1 MAIVYDTRN
10 GSDTHEPLL
19 RVRDLCVDFPLEGGE
34 VRHAVNDVSFDVP
47 HGSVTCLVGESGSG
61 KSVTAMSTIDLV
73 DEPGRIVGGT
83 ITFDG
88 HDVLS
93 LNHKNLERLRGEG
106 ISMIFQE
113 PMHSLNPV
121 LRVGKQLS
129 ETIQVHSGASRESAW
144 KRSMQWLKRVG
155 LPNPERVM
163 NMYPHELSGGM
174 AQRVMIAIALCC
186 GPKLLIADEPTTA
199 LDVTIQAQI
208 IHLLLKL
215 KEEIGLSILFIT
227 HDSGVVAEVADYVV
241 VMYEGRVVEHGD
253 VYGIFDHPQHPYT
266 KALLE
271 TRPMIGE
278 RRHRLPTVRDLAPR
292 FSALSGGNPLAV
304 LDDAPVPEDGE
315 WNHGRNDSRESPP
328 VLTKPDE
335 PLVEVKHLKKYFVS
349 QEGFFSRTTHTVRGV
364 NDVSFEIF
372 PGEAVGLVGESGSG
386 KTTLGQT
393 VLRLQNKTGGEVRF
407 RGRNIFDLDRDS
419 LRDLRPQMQ
428 YIFQDPYS
436 SLNPRLPI
444 ITAIGEPMLEHGLAD
459 ETNVRDRVADVLRLC
474 GMDADALDR
483 YPHEFSGGQR
493 QRIGIARAMGLKPD
507 FVVADEPVASLDVS
521 VQAQIINL
529 FSDLQERRGTT
540 FMFIS
545 HDLSVVEHLCSRLMI
560 MYLGVIVEVGSR
572 EEIFSNPIH
581 PYTRSFWM
589 RFLQRIRRGGMLCG
603 SRIPNP
609 LRFEDRMRMTFVT
622 GRYRSYARSMSII
635 GWLGADACRIVHCVF
650 PLLEWIG
657 FTVSGRRRR
666 S

>member
-1 MAIVYDTRN
+1 MAGIHDR
-10 GSDTHEPLL
+10 GSVSVAREPLL
-19 RVRDLCVDFPLEGGE
+19 RVRDLRVEFPLAGGE

-61 KSVTAMSTIDLV
+61 KSVTAMSTINLV
-73 DEPGRIVGGT
+73 DEPGRVVSGSVN
-83 ITFDG
+83 FDG
-88 HDVLS
+88 QDVLS
-93 LNHKNLERLRGEG
+93 LKHKDLERLRGEG

-121 LRVGKQLS
+121 LRIGKQLN

-144 KRSMQWLKRVG
+144 KQSVQWLERVG
-155 LPNPERVM
+155 LPNPEQIM

-215 KEEIGLSILFIT
+215 KDEIGLSILFIT
-227 HDSGVVAEVADYVV
+227 HDFGVVAEVADYVV
-241 VMYEGRVVEHGD
+241 VMYEGKVVEHGD
-253 VYGIFDHPQHPYT
+253 VYSIFDHPQHPYT

-271 TRPMIGE
+271 TRPMIGT
-278 RRHRLPTVRDLAPR
+278 RRRRLPTVHDLAPQ
-292 FSALSGGNPLAV
+292 FAELSDGNPLAV
-304 LDDAPVPEDGE
+304 LDDAAAFENEERGRRADDLRRNPKLPVK
-315 WNHGRNDSRESPP
+315 S
-328 VLTKPDE
+328 DE
-335 PLVEVKHLKKYFVS
+335 PLVEVNHLKKYFVS
-349 QEGFFSRTTHTVRGV
+349 QEGFFSRTTHVVRGV
-364 NDVSFEIF
+364 NDVSFKIY

-393 VLRLQNKTGGEVRF
+393 ILRLQNKTSGEVRF
-407 RGRNIFDLDRDS
+407 RGQDVFGLDREA
-419 LRDLRPQMQ
+419 LRHLRPQMQ

-444 ITAIGEPMLEHGLAD
+444 VTAIGEPMIEHGLAD
-459 ETNVRDRVADVLRLC
+459 KTNVRERVTDVLRLC
-474 GMDADALDR
+474 GMGADALDR

-493 QRIGIARAMGLKPD
+493 QRIGIARAMGLEPD

-545 HDLSVVEHLCSRLMI
+545 HDLSVVEHLCSRLII

-581 PYTRSFWM
+581 PYTKE
-589 RFLQRIRRGGMLCG
+589 LLDA
-603 SRIPNP
+603 IPAVNP
-609 LRFEDRMRMTFVT
+609 RERHALRKSDFESFEDRRP
-622 GRYRSYARSMSII
+622 YARAIRE
-635 GWLGADACRIVHCVF
+635 GQVPELRKVNEHHWVA
-650 PLLEWIG
+650 WKN
-657 FTVSGRRRR
+657 
-666 S
+666 

>member
-1 MAIVYDTRN
+1 MVIAYDTGN
-10 GSDTHEPLL
+10 DSDTHEPLL
-19 RVRDLCVDFPLEGGE
+19 RVRDLCVEFPLDGGE

-47 HGSVTCLVGESGSG
+47 QGSVTCLVGESGSG
-61 KSVTAMSTIDLV
+61 KSVTAMSTINLV
-73 DEPGRIVGGT
+73 DEPGRIASGT

-88 HDVLS
+88 RDVLS

-144 KRSMQWLKRVG
+144 KRSVQWLKRVG

-227 HDSGVVAEVADYVV
+227 HDFGVVAEVADYVV
-241 VMYEGRVVEHGD
+241 VMYEGKVVEHGD

-271 TRPMIGE
+271 TRPMIGA
-278 RRHRLPTVRDLAPR
+278 RRHRLPTVRDLVPQ
-292 FSALSGGNPLAV
+292 FSALSGGNSLAV
-304 LDDAPVPEDGE
+304 LDDASAPEDGE
-315 WNHGRNDSRESPP
+315 WNHGCNDSRESPIA
-328 VLTKPDE
+328 LAKPDE

-393 VLRLQNKTGGEVRF
+393 ILRLQNKTSGEVRF

-459 ETNVRDRVADVLRLC
+459 KTTVRDRVTDVLRLC

-581 PYTRSFWM
+581 PYTKE
-589 RFLQRIRRGGMLCG
+589 LLDA
-603 SRIPNP
+603 IPAANP
-609 LRFEDRMRMTFVT
+609 KGRHALRKSDSEPFAVR
-622 GRYRSYARSMSII
+622 RSYAHDIRDGQVPELRKVNEHHWAAWS
-635 GWLGADACRIVHCVF
+635 
-650 PLLEWIG
+650 
-657 FTVSGRRRR
+657 
-666 S
+666 